1 MSIADKI
8 QQKLQDTLHPIHLK
22 VIDQSHLHVDHQ
34 GNDSNGVESHF
45 KVEIASK
52 KFDSL
57 SKLKR
62 HQLVYRLLKEEI
74 QLLHAITFV
83 LYDEADFCA
92 TKK

>member
-22 VIDQSHLHVDHQ
+22 VIDQSHLHAGHQ
-34 GNDSNGVESHF
+34 GNDSNGIESHF

-62 HQLVYRLLKEEI
+62 HQLVYQLLKEEI
-74 QLLHAITFV
+74 QLLHAITLIV
-83 LYDEADFCA
+83 YGEAEFYA
-92 TKK
+92 IKK